1 MKIRIAII
9 CAFLTVANATYAEP
23 IVLFDNG
30 KTVPTYRYKQILQ
43 GISIPDFG
51 KMWATD
57 KAVEVDESS
66 DPKDPAN
73 WLPLVTTRL
82 SPGTVKSRKVRF
94 DQLASPVCII
104 GHDDRSLAW
113 IRKYQSA
120 LLKNNVLCW
129 LVSADNLTEVQQVIT
144 ALAGVSMSPANGD
157 EIAKFFSIKHYPVLI
172 TQRFIEQ

>member
-9 CAFLTVANATYAEP
+9 CAFLTVATVVQAEP

-51 KMWATD
+51 KIWATD
-57 KAVEVDESS
+57 KADEVDASN

-73 WLPLVTTRL
+73 WLPVTTTKL
-82 SPGTVKSRKVRF
+82 SPGTVKARQVRF
-94 DQLASPVCII
+94 DQLVSPVCII
-104 GHDDRSLAW
+104 GSDDRSLNW
-113 IRKYQSA
+113 VKKYQSV

-129 LVSADNLTEVQQVIT
+129 LVSAESLSEVQQVVT
-144 ALAGVSMSPANGD
+144 ALSGVSMSPANGD